1 MDRAEQIT
9 DRAQSGENVSLP
21 PSVSVLM
28 SDDSIRMVR
37 WWVDWSLHIC
47 GIRWVRWVP
56 DTHQPLTL
64 LTPNQPVAFLIA
76 CAGHFVLLCCNV
88 TATQKGR
95 EPYQLWRPHSLCHA
109 AEAPLQPVH
118 RAPGP
123 IYSES
128 RGWAIWSISAIVSSL
143 LYFLMPIFATVNI
156 VGIKWCRKNKL
167 KSGDQR
173 RFHDFK

>member
-9 DRAQSGENVSLP
+9 DRAQSGENCESSS
-21 PSVSVLM
+21 SVSVLM

-56 DTHQPLTL
+56 ATHQPLTL

-88 TATQKGR
+88 TATLKGKK
-95 EPYQLWRPHSLCHA
+95 PYPLLRPHPLYAMQQKRHCNLSTVHPA
-109 AEAPLQPVH
+109 QYIQRAEVGLSGVSQPLSATAPLSHAYIRNCKH
-118 RAPGP
+118 R
-123 IYSES
+123 
-128 RGWAIWSISAIVSSL
+128 W
-143 LYFLMPIFATVNI
+143 N
-156 VGIKWCRKNKL
+156 
-167 KSGDQR
+167 
-173 RFHDFK
+173 

>member
-1 MDRAEQIT
+1 MSALRTLILGGQSRA
-9 DRAQSGENVSLP
+9 DRAQTGENVSLP
-21 PSVSVLM
+21 LCVSILM

-64 LTPNQPVAFLIA
+64 LTLNQPVAFLIA

-95 EPYQLWRPHSLCHA
+95 EPYQLQRPYLLCVKQQKRPCNLSTVHPA
-109 AEAPLQPVH
+109 QYIQRAEVGLSGVSQPLSAPCSTFSCL
-118 RAPGP
+118 
-123 IYSES
+123 YSQ
-128 RGWAIWSISAIVSSL
+128 L
-143 LYFLMPIFATVNI
+143 
-156 VGIKWCRKNKL
+156 
-167 KSGDQR
+167 
-173 RFHDFK
+173 